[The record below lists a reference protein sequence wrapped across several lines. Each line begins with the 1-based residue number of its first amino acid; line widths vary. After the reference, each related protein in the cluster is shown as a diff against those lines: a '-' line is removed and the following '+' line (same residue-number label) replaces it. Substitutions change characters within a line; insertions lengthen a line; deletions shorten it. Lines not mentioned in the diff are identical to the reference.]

1 MGRVAIKEEFKRMME
16 GILGGESA
24 DLLTA
29 LDTEPQVSIRYN
41 PFKVQS
47 RPEGEGVPWN
57 RYGYYLDARP
67 IFTFDPLFHAGNYYV
82 QEAASMFVGHLLAGA
97 TDGEEGL
104 RLLDLCAAPG
114 GKTTLY
120 SAQVGLEG
128 LVVANE
134 PVRNRAKV
142 LAENVRKWGLGNVAV
157 TMNDPQAI
165 AEALPEWFDVVAVDA
180 PCSGEGMFRK
190 DDRAREEW
198 TPEAVRMCAQR
209 QRTILSEAWRALR
222 PGGVLIYSTC
232 TFNRA
237 EDEEQVEWLTEEFYT
252 EKVDIEI
259 DPAWGIT
266 VTEAAGHKCYHF
278 YPHRSRGEGLFAVV
292 LRKGEARSKQRP
304 TRPRRTALTPAPK
317 KEYGELGR
325 WVANPEAMRFATAG
339 DRYFGYYEWHSEP
352 MSYVSDRLNVIYSG
366 VCMGQMFGG
375 KLRPDHALALFHD
388 LSERVARTELSRSEA
403 MAYLRRES
411 PAEIAAKM
419 SEGIGA
425 LYYEGCAIG
434 WAKRIGA
441 RINNMLPSEL
451 RVLTKESEEEI
462 WQE

>member
-1 MGRVAIKEEFKRMME
+1 MME
-16 GILGGESA
+16 GILGSETP
-24 DLLTA
+24 LLLSA
-29 LDTEPQVSIRYN
+29 LDGEPQVSIRYN
-41 PFKVQS
+41 PFKVTT

-57 RYGYYLDARP
+57 RYGYYLSERP
-67 IFTFDPLFHAGNYYV
+67 IFTFDPLFHAGQYYV
-82 QEAASMFVGHLLAGA
+82 QEAASMFVGHLLEGA
-97 TDGEEGL
+97 TEGAEGL

-157 TMNDPQAI
+157 AMNDPHAI

-190 DDRAREEW
+190 DDRARAEW
-198 TPEAVRMCAQR
+198 SPEAVRMCAQR
-209 QRTILSEAWRALR
+209 QRSILSDAWETLR

-237 EDEEQVEWLTEEFYT
+237 EDEEQVEWLTEEFDT
-252 EKVDIEI
+252 EVVEI
-259 DPAWGIT
+259 DIDPGWGIT
-266 VTEAAGHKCYHF
+266 LSEAAGHTCYHF

-292 LRKGEARSKQRP
+292 LRKAERRSKQRP
-304 TRPRRTALTPAPK
+304 TRARRTALIAAPK
-317 KEYGELGR
+317 REVSELQR
-325 WVANPEAMRFATAG
+325 WVEGGEAMRFATAG
-339 DRYFGYYEWHSEP
+339 DRYFGYYAHQMEE

-388 LSERVARTELSRSEA
+388 LSASVPRTELSRAEA
-403 MAYLRRES
+403 MAYMRRES

-419 SEGIGA
+419 NEGIGA
-425 LYYEGCAIG
+425 LCYEGATIG

-441 RINNMLPSEL
+441 RINNMLPTDL